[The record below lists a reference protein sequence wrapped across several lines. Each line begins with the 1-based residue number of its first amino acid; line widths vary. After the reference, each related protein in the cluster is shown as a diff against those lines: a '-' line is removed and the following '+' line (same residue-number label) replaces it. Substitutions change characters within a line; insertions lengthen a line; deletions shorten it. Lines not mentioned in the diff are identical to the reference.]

1 MVMRWSPFDELR
13 RLREEIEDVL
23 YGLERTPVWEGEY
36 REPLI
41 DIVDADDEVI
51 ITAELPGM
59 RKEDV
64 ELTISDNVLTISAK
78 REEEKS
84 EEKEN
89 YLYRER
95 VYSGF
100 QRSIR
105 LPVEVDE
112 ERAEAKFNNGVLE
125 VRIPKKASEGKRIE
139 IK

>member
-1 MVMRWSPFDELR
+1 M
-13 RLREEIEDVL
+13 

>member
-13 RLREEIEDVL
+13 RLREEIENVL
-23 YGLERTPVWEGEY
+23 YGLERSPLWEGEY

-59 RKEDV
+59 RKEEV

-95 VYSGF
+95 VYSGY

-112 ERAEAKFNNGVLE
+112 ERAKATFNNGVLE
-125 VRIPKKASEGKRIE
+125 VRIPKRASEGKRIE